1 VTTPISTALPANF
14 SLLPVGLR
22 RIKYFALAN
31 RQRVCGGVEFLKE
44 ATFVARMAGAGR
56 LLDFEKKDIF
66 IAIHKPPDDALRVAA
81 GLAFE
86 PELASRAAPVGHQ
99 PRIEGFFERLVI
111 HPREHEHAPG
121 WPGRP
126 GGFLNDDGNE
136 AVLSKFEIEFHGIA
150 SDRNLSI
157 IENCR

>member
-1 VTTPISTALPANF
+1 
-14 SLLPVGLR
+14 
-22 RIKYFALAN
+22 
-31 RQRVCGGVEFLKE
+31 LKE
-44 ATFVARMAGAGR
+44 ATFVARVTGPGR

-66 IAIHKPPDDALRVAA
+66 VAIHKPPHNPLRVAA
-81 GLAFE
+81 RLAFK
-86 PELASRAAPVGHQ
+86 PELAPRTAPVGHQ
-99 PRIEGFFERLVI
+99 TTSEGFFQRLAI

-126 GGFLNDDGNE
+126 GGFLHDDGNE

-157 IENCR
+157 IENR